1 MKSKK
6 FLLIYVETCVVFNK
20 VKYLLLLVDYDVL

>member
-1 MKSKK
+1 MKSKT
-6 FLLIYVETCVVFNK
+6 FLIYAERCVVFNK